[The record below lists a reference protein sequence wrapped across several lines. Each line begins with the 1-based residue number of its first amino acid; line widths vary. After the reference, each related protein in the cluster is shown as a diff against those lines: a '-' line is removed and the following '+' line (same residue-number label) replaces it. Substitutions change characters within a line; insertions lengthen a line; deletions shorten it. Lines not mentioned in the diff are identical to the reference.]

1 MIKIVLIGILVAAV
15 VFIVLKSKMVI
26 AEPAGEIVPKTIP
39 IIGFDPNGEPEINV
53 QPDGSL
59 HLMFNFMPPS
69 FVEDPSDLGVFDD
82 LDKPLSKAA
91 GVNVSWEDREFFLI
105 SKPKPDTAVKIRAFL
120 ENYRNK

>member
-15 VFIVLKSKMVI
+15 VFIALKSKAVI
-26 AEPAGEIVPKTIP
+26 ADPAGDIAPKTIP

-53 QPDGSL
+53 QSDGSL

-69 FVEDPSDLGVFDD
+69 FVDDPSDLGVFDD
-82 LDKPLSKAA
+82 LDKQLSEAT

-105 SKPKPDTAVKIRAFL
+105 SKPKSDTVNKIKAFL
-120 ENYRNK
+120 ENYRKK